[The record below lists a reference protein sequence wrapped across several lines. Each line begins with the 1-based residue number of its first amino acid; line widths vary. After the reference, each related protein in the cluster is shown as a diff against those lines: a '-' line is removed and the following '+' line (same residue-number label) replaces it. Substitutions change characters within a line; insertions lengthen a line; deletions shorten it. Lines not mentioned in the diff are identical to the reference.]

1 VAAVSRNQLFVMAVG
16 LVASSIVSLVLG
28 ISMQHKDIRSYI
40 ASHYQEYSRDAGGT
54 RYQCTGSPTQVAD
67 KLSGYQNPA
76 ARASNG
82 GTQYLRY
89 DDAVVSVG
97 VDGTHPC
104 SIRVE
109 DLAAGYSHGSFLFLG
124 PGFYPGSPSR
134 GSGGSTG
141 GPGGTK

>member
-1 VAAVSRNQLFVMAVG
+1 MSRNGLFLLAVG
-16 LVASSIVSLVLG
+16 LAITSVVSLVFG

-40 ASHYQEYSRDAGGT
+40 ASHYHEYSRDAGGT
-54 RYQCTGSPTQVAD
+54 RYLCTGSPTQVAD
-67 KLSGYQNPA
+67 TLTGYQRPA
-76 ARASNG
+76 ARANNA

-89 DDAVVSVG
+89 DDAIVSVG
-97 VDGTHPC
+97 ADGTHPC

-109 DLAAGYSHGSFLFLG
+109 DLAAGYSHGSFIFLG

>member
-1 VAAVSRNQLFVMAVG
+1 MSRNRLFLLAVG
-16 LVASSIVSLVLG
+16 LAVASIASLVGG

-40 ASHYQEYSRDAGGT
+40 ASHYHEYSRDAGGI
-54 RYQCTGSPTQVAD
+54 RYLCTGSPTQVAD
-67 KLSGYQNPA
+67 TLTGYQSPA
-76 ARASNG
+76 ARANNS

-89 DDAVVSVG
+89 NDAIVSVG

-109 DLAAGYSHGSFLFLG
+109 DLAAGYSHGAFIFLG
-124 PGFYPGSPSR
+124 PGFYPGSPS
-134 GSGGSTG
+134 GGAGGSTG

>member
-1 VAAVSRNQLFVMAVG
+1 MSRTGLFVLAFG
-16 LVASSIVSLVLG
+16 LAASSLLSLVLG
-28 ISMQHKDIRSYI
+28 ISLQHKDIRSYI
-40 ASHYQEYSRDAGGT
+40 ASHYQEYARDAGGT
-54 RYQCTGSPTQVAD
+54 RYLCTGSPTQVAD
-67 KLSGYQNPA
+67 TLTGYQSPA
-76 ARASNG
+76 ARASND

-89 DDAVVSVG
+89 DDAIVSVG

-109 DLAAGYSHGSFLFLG
+109 GLSAGYSHGSFIFLG
-124 PGFYPGSPSR
+124 PGFYPGSPSG

>member
-1 VAAVSRNQLFVMAVG
+1 MSRGGLFAIAFSLAASAFL
-16 LVASSIVSLVLG
+16 SLIFG
-28 ISMQHKDIRSYI
+28 ISLQHKDIRSYI
-40 ASHYQEYSRDAGGT
+40 ASHYQQYSRDANGV
-54 RYQCTGSPTQVAD
+54 RYLCTGSPAQVAYT
-67 KLSGYQNPA
+67 LTGYQTPA
-76 ARASNG
+76 ASAVSG

-89 DDAVVSVG
+89 NDAIVTVG

-109 DLAAGYSHGSFLFLG
+109 DLAAGYSHGSFIFLG
-124 PGFYPGSPSR
+124 PGFSPGSPSR

>member
-1 VAAVSRNQLFVMAVG
+1 MSRNGLFLLAIGLAVTS
-16 LVASSIVSLVLG
+16 VVSLVFG

-40 ASHYQEYSRDAGGT
+40 ASHYHEYSRDAGGA
-54 RYQCTGSPTQVAD
+54 RYLCTGSPTQVAD
-67 KLSGYQNPA
+67 TLTSYQSPA
-76 ARASNG
+76 ARADNS

-89 DDAVVSVG
+89 DDAIVSVG
-97 VDGTHPC
+97 ADGTHPC

-109 DLAAGYSHGSFLFLG
+109 DLAAGYSHGAFIFLG